1 MATKLDFSPV
11 HLAGTQGLG
20 AFGLEL
26 QEDGGLVAGA
36 RMTVGY
42 GRRDIENVAIR
53 LPLAQALNYSDR
65 LDFLAAPAFNC
76 ALSTAFEEL
85 LDLEVPE
92 RAHHIRL
99 ILLELNRI
107 SSHLQFYVNL
117 ARVLGQQPLMNH
129 CLRERERFSD
139 ILEMYCGSRLG
150 FGAICLGGVVGDATD
165 GWFFRIEKAISAL
178 KDFLPELHL
187 LLLSHPFFVERTR
200 GLANISREMAEQWN
214 LLGPNARASGV
225 ASQDE
230 RTARPYC
237 AYRGQVLPPLRFDH
251 TMGDVHSR
259 TLIRAA
265 EILQSAGLIEE
276 AFRRIPAGN
285 HRIRVGM
292 EVSPPPGRAVA
303 SVEGPRGVI
312 TVLAEA
318 GGSNCPANVRFFC
331 PSAMAV
337 QILPGLLR
345 GIQVEDSFLVIHSLD
360 ISFSEVDK

>member
-1 MATKLDFSPV
+1 MATKLDFPAV

-20 AFGLEL
+20 AFGLQL
-26 QEDGGLVAGA
+26 DEDGGLVAKA

-42 GRRDIENVAIR
+42 GRRNLEGVCVR
-53 LPLAQALNYSDR
+53 LPLSQALNYSDR
-65 LDFLAAPAFNC
+65 VDFLAAPAYNC
-76 ALSTAFEEL
+76 ALATAFEEL

-92 RAHHIRL
+92 RAHFIRL

-117 ARVLGQQPLMNH
+117 ARVVGQQPLMNH

-165 GWFFRIEKAISAL
+165 GWFFRIEKAIGAL
-178 KDFLPELHL
+178 KDFLPELDM

-200 GLANISREMAEQWN
+200 GLAMISRAQAETWS

-225 ASQDE
+225 STQDE
-230 RTARPYC
+230 RNLRPYS
-237 AYRGQVLPPLRFDH
+237 AYRTDLLPMLSFDAASC
-251 TMGDVHSR
+251 DVHARAS
-259 TLIRAA
+259 IRAA
-265 EILQSAGLIEE
+265 EILQSAALIEQ
-276 AFRRIPAGN
+276 AYRQIPAGN

-292 EVSPPPGRAVA
+292 EVSPAPGVAIA
-303 SVEGPRGVI
+303 SVEGPRGAI

-318 GGSNCPANVRFFC
+318 AGANSPANVRFFS
-331 PSAMAV
+331 PSAMSV
-337 QILPGLLR
+337 QILPDLLR
-345 GIQVEDSFLVIHSLD
+345 GIQVEDVFLVIHSLD